1 MSGDYV
7 TRSSRFNERGRRH
20 REDEESRYSEEYEDD
35 VSSTTSSE
43 AKEDRKK
50 SKRRKVTVYMVLAF
64 AASLIS
70 AGIGWSQWDNGAE
83 DGEVSQ

>member
-20 REDEESRYSEEYEDD
+20 NDAESEEDD
-35 VSSTTSSE
+35 VTSTTSSE
-43 AKEDRKK
+43 AEEDGKK
-50 SKRRKVTVYMVLAF
+50 SKRRKVTVFMVLSF
-64 AASLIS
+64 VASLIS
-70 AGIGWSQWDNGAE
+70 AGIGWSQWDNGLE

>member
-7 TRSSRFNERGRRH
+7 TESSRLNERGRRH
-20 REDEESRYSEEYEDD
+20 NDTESRHSVEYEDD
-35 VSSTTSSE
+35 VTSTTSSE

-50 SKRRKVTVYMVLAF
+50 SKRRKVTVYMVLSF
-64 AASLIS
+64 VASLIS

-83 DGEVSQ
+83 DGEMSQ